1 MNSNLLPFT
10 DLVAELPPE
19 QLGGWVGKM
28 PKDDDAD
35 FVGLADGQQVDEVL
49 QLLADQ
55 HKEGI
60 TSLMKYA
67 QDTVRV

>member
-1 MNSNLLPFT
+1 MSSNLLPFT
-10 DLVAELPPE
+10 DLVAELPP

-35 FVGLADGQQVDEVL
+35 FVRLVDGQQVDEVL
-49 QLLADQ
+49 QPLADQ

-60 TSLMKYA
+60 TSLMQYA

>member
-1 MNSNLLPFT
+1 
-10 DLVAELPPE
+10 
-19 QLGGWVGKM
+19 M

-60 TSLMKYA
+60 TSLMQYV